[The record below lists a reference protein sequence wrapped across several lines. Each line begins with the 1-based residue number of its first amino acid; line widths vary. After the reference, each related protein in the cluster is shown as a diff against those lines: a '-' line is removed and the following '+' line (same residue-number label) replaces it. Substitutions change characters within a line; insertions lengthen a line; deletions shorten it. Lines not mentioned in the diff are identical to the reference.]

1 MIKSIVTEYKEKAG
15 QRQILEQKSIGI
27 VLLKVGQLEYDL
39 SYQYNTVMP
48 PNISIHAIMNDHNM
62 YACRVSMSMKST
74 FIVTT
79 VLLLLSR
86 GGFTQQSDFQQVTT
100 VI

>member
-1 MIKSIVTEYKEKAG
+1 MI
-15 QRQILEQKSIGI
+15 RI
-27 VLLKVGQLEYDL
+27 VLLKVGQLEYDIL
-39 SYQYNTVMP
+39 YVTP
-48 PNISIHAIMNDHNM
+48 PNISIHTIMSLNDHNKNIM
-62 YACRVSMSMKST
+62 YAYRVSMSMKST